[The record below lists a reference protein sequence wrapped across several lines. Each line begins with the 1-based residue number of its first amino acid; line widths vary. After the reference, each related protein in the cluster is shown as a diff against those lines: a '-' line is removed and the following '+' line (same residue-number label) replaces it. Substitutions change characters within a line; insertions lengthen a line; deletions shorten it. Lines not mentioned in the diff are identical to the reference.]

1 MPGSIYNWS
10 KVAGENDVAD
20 GDIDWREG
28 QFPDTVNDSA
38 RQMMGRNAEWRDD
51 ITGTLTAAGT
61 ANAIALMAN
70 SAFTSLANGR
80 MLTFRA
86 SANNTAAVT
95 LNVNGLGS
103 KAVRAMGAAAD
114 VDLAAN
120 DLKTGCVYTVIY
132 SATANGGA
140 GAWILFAPFSKVLDG
155 NQVDAFPA
163 GTRLLFQQSTA
174 PTGWTKDTSHDDK
187 ALRLVN
193 GTVTTGGSVT
203 FTTVFSSARQTTS
216 VTQGGTV
223 GGTALTVVQ
232 MPSHVHGPGNLQGP
246 TSTNGV
252 HSHNVT
258 GSTDVQGSHAHE
270 LSFAGGSASTFSA
283 ITSSVNEGTTYQSA
297 PGTQSF
303 RHQSIAAAGAHN
315 HYVNGW
321 TDNQGNHVHQAYMN
335 AGASDAQGGG
345 QTHTHT
351 FSGEAHSHTTDL
363 AVQYVDVIICEKAA

>member
-61 ANAIALMAN
+61 ANAITLTAN

-95 LNVNGLGS
+95 MNVNGLGS

-120 DLKTGCVYTVIY
+120 DLKAGCVYTVIY
-132 SATANGGA
+132 SATANSGA
-140 GAWILFAPFSKVLDG
+140 GAWMLFAPFSKVVDG
-155 NQVDAFPA
+155 NKVDAFPA

-174 PTGWTKDTSHDDK
+174 PIGWTKDVTHDNK

-193 GTVTTGGSVT
+193 GTVTTGGSVA
-203 FTTVFSSARQTTS
+203 FTAAFSSARQTTS

-223 GGTALTVVQ
+223 GGTTLTVGQ
-232 MPSHVHGPGNLQGP
+232 MPSHVHGFSGT
-246 TSTNGV
+246 TSAVSNDHT
-252 HSHNVT
+252 HNFVGT
-258 GSTDVQGSHAHE
+258 GATDVQGAHSHSGPDLVLH
-270 LSFAGGSASTFSA
+270 AGGSA
-283 ITSSVNEGTTYQSA
+283 GLA
-297 PGTQSF
+297 PGQGSMNGNVF
-303 RHQSIAAAGAHN
+303 GISNAGAHA
-315 HYVNGW
+315 HSVTVSG
-321 TDNQGNHVHQAYMN
+321 TTGGINQN
-335 AGASDAQGGG
+335 
-345 QTHTHT
+345 HTHT
-351 FSGEAHSHTTDL
+351 FSGTTIGAGSDQPHTHTFTGDAHSHITDL